1 MDAAAT
7 AGPFFGSIHQSLN
20 GLLVVDRLPTGRTPG
35 IDHGIRAFLSAA
47 GALKAWNLATS

>member
-7 AGPFFGSIHQSLN
+7 AGPFFCSIHQSLN